1 VFRFRKIKINKHI
14 IHCMLAIAFI
24 CIMFHIPRIRGP
36 VKNRIPF
43 NLYFVTSQYFAER
56 EEALTERPALSES
69 TTCEEEKN
77 LTVVFV
83 IGEALRSDHLGING
97 YERNTT
103 PYLSNEEIVS
113 FPHIY
118 SKYTY
123 TDASLA
129 HILTRA
135 DSVHPDLGYKERSF
149 IDLFKRCGYYTGWLA
164 HQEPTKSYVY
174 FMHECDTLIHINA
187 NKSPY
192 VFDRWT
198 DDDMLPAFD
207 ALLAEKERKA
217 LIILHTIGSHWY
229 YNSHYTDEF
238 ERFTPVTKSR
248 IVSSNTQ
255 EEMIN
260 SYDNTVLYTDY
271 FLHELIERLRDK
283 KAVLFYLSDHG
294 EALGEDGVW
303 LHAADAPPMHHP
315 ACFVWM
321 SPSYKNE
328 HPEMYDML
336 QQNKN
341 QRYRT
346 DFLFPTIT
354 EAAGIQ
360 NDGMNPQLSLF
371 R

>member
-1 VFRFRKIKINKHI
+1 
-14 IHCMLAIAFI
+14 MLAIAFI